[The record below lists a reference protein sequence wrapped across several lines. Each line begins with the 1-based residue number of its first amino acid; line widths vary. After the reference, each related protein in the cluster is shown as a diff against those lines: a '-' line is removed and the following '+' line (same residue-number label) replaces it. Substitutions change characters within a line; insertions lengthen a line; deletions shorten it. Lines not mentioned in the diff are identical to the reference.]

1 MLQLSICLSHLEL
14 YNIVTSLFCYRLLI
28 PHLSEQ
34 SRVYWEAEISK
45 NRTLKA
51 TDKNPLFPAG
61 FSFVPDIKN
70 RTNVDIACS
79 GLTESDCERW
89 IKCSNMARKCCEE
102 YISLNAS
109 LGEPVS
115 NCPNIWDGMSCINSV
130 PNGTVVSLK
139 CPSYYIST
147 FQPANFTKTCLPG
160 GSWENP
166 HLDIAGSHVL
176 YNYSSCKAA
185 SKQQIRV
192 EGTEEFRIQTLVT
205 LVTNVISLAFLL
217 PSFVIMIVALSSVF
231 RYSGPLEAGYKRMFW
246 TRIHFLSSLILVSV
260 VTLSWDW
267 IVAKEHV
274 YHLHREQSLINRNS
288 PVCKVLISLQLYFRS
303 ATYFWM
309 FLEGL
314 NILIPQL
321 HSSQID
327 SKIRMVWFYFIG
339 WGIPL
344 ATISIYVV
352 LRSTIEKY
360 DFKCWI
366 YHFLEIEWIVFVP
379 NYLTILCNI
388 VFLIFVMVDVIR
400 KSRAMKKASTYIP
413 TSLRTLFFLIPLF
426 GVNFIVPW
434 IFYAADSSII
444 IPFIV
449 NSIVE
454 GLQGVFVC
462 ILWVLCKHE
471 VQQNVK
477 LAIRRKFPLLF
488 ERFHAR
494 KFSTTSSTHLTQAVH
509 PMSVSP
515 IVLDNTKV
523 SVHLGT
529 VHENPEME
537 RLSPDPRVER
547 LRVSTDLT

>member
-1 MLQLSICLSHLEL
+1 MLHLSMCPTHLEL
-14 YNIVTSLFCYRLLI
+14 YNVVTSLFCYRLLV

-34 SRVYWEAEISK
+34 SKVYWETEITK

-51 TDKNPLFPAG
+51 TDENQLFPAG
-61 FSFVPDIKN
+61 FSFVPDVNN
-70 RTNVDIACS
+70 RTSVDIACS
-79 GLTESDCERW
+79 GLTENDCKRW
-89 IKCSNMARKCCEE
+89 VKCSKMATKCCED
-102 YISLNAS
+102 YISSNAS
-109 LGEPVS
+109 FEEPVA
-115 NCPNIWDGMSCINSV
+115 NCPSIWDGMSCINSI
-130 PNGTVVSLK
+130 PNGTVVSLD
-139 CPSYYIST
+139 CPSYYIPS
-147 FQPANFTKTCLPG
+147 FQPANFTKTCLPNG
-160 GSWENP
+160 VWENS
-166 HLDIAGSHVL
+166 HLDIDGSHVL
-176 YNYSSCKAA
+176 YNYSSCMAA
-185 SKQQIRV
+185 NKQKRV
-192 EGTEEFRIQTLVT
+192 EGTEEFRIQTMVT
-205 LVTNVISLAFLL
+205 LATNVISLAFLL
-217 PSFVIMIVALSSVF
+217 PSFFIMTVALSSVF
-231 RYSGPLEAGYKRMFW
+231 RYSGPLEAGYKRMFR
-246 TRIHFLSSLILVSV
+246 TRLHFLSSLILVSI

-267 IVAKEHV
+267 VVGREHV
-274 YHLHREQSLINRNS
+274 YNLNREESLINRNS
-288 PVCKVLISLQLYFRS
+288 PICKVLISLQKYLRS

-327 SKIRMVWFYFIG
+327 SKVRMVWFYFIG

-344 ATISIYVV
+344 VTISIYVI

-366 YHFLEIEWIVFVP
+366 YNFLEIEWIVVVP
-379 NYLTILCNI
+379 NYLTVLCNV
-388 VFLIFVMVDVIR
+388 VFLIVVMVEVIR

-434 IFYAADSSII
+434 ISYAADNLL

-449 NSIVE
+449 NQVVE

-494 KFSTTSSTHLTQAVH
+494 KFSTTSSTHLTQAIH
-509 PMSVSP
+509 PMSVTP
-515 IVLDNTKV
+515 IVLDNAKV
-523 SVHLGT
+523 SGHLRT
-529 VHENPEME
+529 VLEVPEME
-537 RLSPDPRVER
+537 RLSPDPEVNQI
-547 LRVSTDLT
+547 STDPA